1 MAFLIDRNENEMKFY
16 SLLRK
21 ISECDL
27 VITIANFTTQL
38 SGSMGIPTWVLL
50 PYSCHW
56 RWFVNRTNSLWYPSV
71 KLFRQKKWNDWN
83 GVINDVSKSL
93 KNFK

>member
-1 MAFLIDRNENEMKFY
+1 MPRDFFRPVLA
-16 SLLRK
+16 
-21 ISECDL
+21 
-27 VITIANFTTQL
+27 ITALGVPVF
-38 SGSMGIPTWVLL
+38 VLL
-50 PYSCHW
+50 PYPADW
-56 RWFVNRTNSLWYPSV
+56 RWFLNRDSSPWYSNI